1 MKRRGM
7 VVAGGALALAQVA
20 TGVHAQPAAGAL
32 RRIGLLSFGSAPGG
46 STPDPNTGFRQGLAA
61 LGRPSTSA

>member
-1 MKRRGM
+1 MKRR
-7 VVAGGALALAQVA
+7 ALLAAAGALALAPA
-20 TGVHAQPAAGAL
+20 AAGVQAQPAATAL